1 MVRDPEGPD
10 LAQSWVFRSG
20 QFVVSL
26 VAVSGTPLWV
36 FASRFCFCSCAQ
48 RRREVPLER
57 ERARRLR
64 VGCVTWGG
72 SWVTAVVVV
81 ACFSAE
87 AWSRGGDTR
96 RMTFEA
102 PILGVPV
109 CRSPARAGASA
120 GGVACP
126 VVGCGRCTEVCGV
139 AGLDLS
145 IVGLWSPRGDASV
158 AGGGGTA
165 RVWMLLS
172 RRTDARICSCRPT
185 PLWSAI
191 ETACA
196 A

>member
-20 QFVVSL
+20 QLVVSL

-36 FASRFCFCSCAQ
+36 VASRFCFCSCAQ
-48 RRREVPLER
+48 RRREAPLER
-57 ERARRLR
+57 ERVRRLR
-64 VGCVTWGG
+64 VGCATGGG

-81 ACFSAE
+81 AWFSAE

-102 PILGVPV
+102 PILGAPV

-139 AGLDLS
+139 VGLDLS
-145 IVGLWSPRGDASV
+145 TVGLWSPRGDASV

-172 RRTDARICSCRPT
+172 RRADARICSCRPT

>member
-20 QFVVSL
+20 QLVVSL
-26 VAVSGTPLWV
+26 EAVSGTPLWV

-64 VGCVTWGG
+64 VGCATGGG

-81 ACFSAE
+81 AWFSAE

-96 RMTFEA
+96 RTTFGA
-102 PILGVPV
+102 PILGMPV

-120 GGVACP
+120 GCVACP

-139 AGLDLS
+139 VGLDLS
-145 IVGLWSPRGDASV
+145 IVGLWSPRGDAFV